1 MYLGTIPSIPRRDIP
16 AIRRRP
22 RKGTLAEVPTQRRE
36 FRREQVSTFQ
46 IGSMHRRNWKLRAG
60 VEAVCALGGWDG
72 KRKGRA
78 EVPCCGIAWGS
89 LRDRYLG
96 T

>member
-1 MYLGTIPSIPRRDIP
+1 MYLGTIPSISRRDIP

-72 KRKGRA
+72 MGKGKDVQRYRA
-78 EVPCCGIAWGS
+78 VVSLGEV
-89 LRDRYLG
+89 
-96 T
+96 